1 MRKRKHIENEETN
14 EKLGKYLQHIKEEK
28 NYCIM
33 VSLKIKNRENQKKSE
48 EIRKL
53 LNTKNIYNINMHM
66 IELPFHTIE
75 KR

>member
-33 VSLKIKNRENQKKSE
+33 VYLKIKNRENQKKV
-48 EIRKL
+48 
-53 LNTKNIYNINMHM
+53 
-66 IELPFHTIE
+66 
-75 KR
+75 KRLESS